1 MRLQQGETTLSPQWE
16 RGRIFDHDVCVA
28 LHGLVVDAS
37 LVVVTDV
44 AVKEE
49 RKPRPPG
56 LNTVEMLKVAS
67 SALNMGPHHAMKVAE
82 GLYTAGYLSYPRT
95 ESSAYPPNFDFKSL
109 VAAQQRHPVWG
120 EYAAALLRD
129 GFSPSRGGT
138 DMGDHPPI
146 TPMRCATA
154 HEVGGGDS
162 WRLYDYVTRHFLA
175 SLSPDALLQRTSI
188 TLDVAGETF
197 RVGGRQMLSP
207 GYTVIMP
214 WRAVEGEELPEFTKG
229 ETLPLGPVE
238 LYEGETSAPGYL
250 TESELITLME
260 KHAIGTDASI
270 PTHMCVS
277 PHPAPHFGFR
287 PPTSSRSAPC
297 LAGAGCNVQKEM
309 GRSRTG
315 GCRAE
320 RTSASATTCKC
331 TRAAQWCRRRWGSRS
346 SVAINASIRTCAC
359 R

>member
-1 MRLQQGETTLSPQWE
+1 MRLQQGGTTFSPQWE
-16 RGRIFDHDVCVA
+16 RGRIFDRDVCVA
-28 LHGLVVDAS
+28 FHGLVVEART
-37 LVVVTDV
+37 LVVTDV
-44 AVKEE
+44 DVKEE

-82 GLYTAGYLSYPRT
+82 SLYTAGYLSYPRT
-95 ESSAYPPNFDFKSL
+95 ESSAYPPNFDFKSPL
-109 VAAQQRHPVWG
+109 AAQQRHPVWG

-154 HEVGGGDS
+154 HDVGGGDS

-175 SLSPDALLQRTSI
+175 SLSPDALLKRTSI
-188 TLDVAGETF
+188 TMDVAGETF
-197 RVGGRQMLSP
+197 RVSGREMLSP
-207 GYTVIMP
+207 GYTVVMP
-214 WRAVEGEELPEFTKG
+214 WRAVEGEELPELTKG
-229 ETLPLGPVE
+229 ETLPLGHVE
-238 LYEGETSAPGYL
+238 LYEGETSPPGYL

-270 PTHMCVS
+270 PTHMCVT
-277 PHPAPHFGFR
+277 HPSFVAKLLSQR
-287 PPTSSRSAPC
+287 PMSRWRSLRC
-297 LAGAGCNVQKEM
+297 GNG
-309 GRSRTG
+309 GSRTG
-315 GCRAE
+315 RRAE

-331 TRAAQWCRRRWGSRS
+331 MRAAEWCRRPWGSRS
-346 SVAINASIRTCAC
+346 SVGINGSIRTYAC